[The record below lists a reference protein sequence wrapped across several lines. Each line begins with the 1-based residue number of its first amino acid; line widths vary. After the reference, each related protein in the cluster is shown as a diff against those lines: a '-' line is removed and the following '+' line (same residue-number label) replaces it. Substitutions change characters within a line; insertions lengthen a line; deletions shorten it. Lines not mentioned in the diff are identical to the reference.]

1 MWLLITTV
9 VLFPSCLPPNDW
21 YSYLNAPPCS
31 LLLPKKDKN
40 IQLQLCLPQP
50 PSELATAFEITHQSH
65 FHCSSRQAYRY
76 LVSFSLEC
84 SSLAAFGC
92 LRMSTL
98 KSFSKIAAASP
109 MISTD
114 ESSATVGAP
123 LAEPHQQPNQAVAPK
138 ELCGTWTLSSCGRRT
153 LVRIR

>member
-1 MWLLITTV
+1 MTGTVIRMLLLAV
-9 VLFPSCLPPNDW
+9 CSFPKKIKIYNSSYASPNPP
-21 YSYLNAPPCS
+21 PS
-31 LLLPKKDKN
+31 LLL
-40 IQLQLCLPQP
+40 L
-50 PSELATAFEITHQSH
+50 SRSHITHQSH
-65 FHCSSRQAYRY
+65 FHCSSRQAQRY
-76 LVSFSLEC
+76 LVSFSLQC

-92 LRMSTL
+92 LRLSTL
-98 KSFSKIAAASP
+98 KPFSNIAAASP

-138 ELCGTWTLSSCGRRT
+138 GRCGTWALSSCGRRI

>member
-1 MWLLITTV
+1 MWLFIATV
-9 VLFPSCLPPNDW
+9 IIFPSCLPQNDW
-21 YSYLNAPPCS
+21 YSYSNAPPCS

-65 FHCSSRQAYRY
+65 FHCSSRQAYRC
-76 LVSFSLEC
+76 LVSFSLQC

-92 LRMSTL
+92 LRLSTL
-98 KSFSKIAAASP
+98 KPFSKIAAASP

-138 ELCGTWTLSSCGRRT
+138 GRCGTWALSSCGRRI